1 MPQGKMSTYV
11 IVLGVI
17 GVALLSLAAGM
28 AVMSTPPAAVAR
40 PAAAVV
46 SYQNNTLWVQ
56 PNSAGVSQNLVHG
69 QPTHIKR
76 QGTHVDVQLDS
87 GALVRMTPS
96 TITLFAKNIADD
108 VTLSDCTTTSNPP
121 CQMSVP
127 SGDGTERTT
136 GVMLASNGT
145 TSVLADM
152 KQLPTGDAE
161 LSVKG
166 SKLSLSLLGGRS
178 HSFPIKKAFATG
190 SAAFVLLDGPNN
202 YALTA
207 MITKTHMSL
216 ALPPKGSE
224 FGSVEHISSCET
236 SAAQMVTPCTHNTI
250 MMGKTLTLTLA
261 SSNSALSELQ
271 AGAVPPSGWVLH
283 PVSYMHV
290 DSDTG
295 LYVRMMLLVLQ
306 DATQLGLAY
315 ATYKNSTQVVVHQAS
330 DETADTIIQ
339 GFNFA
344 STSPQRQTVNIS
356 PTAAAHFNVTIKS
369 AVRAAV
375 NVAPMRSWYEKAKNM
390 KVAQDWLARQT
401 WTASD
406 TMTSTEVKA
415 SFKDACKVAG
425 ASQCLSDGTG
435 TAVGGLD
442 MDTTFAESASDQ
454 AQDRCEYYHCVAG
467 CGADN
472 CTEP

>member
-1 MPQGKMSTYV
+1 MSTYV
-11 IVLGVI
+11 MVLGVI

-28 AVMSTPPAAVAR
+28 ALMSAPPAAVAR
-40 PAAAVV
+40 PAAAVI
-46 SYQNNTLWVQ
+46 SYQNNKLWVQ

-69 QPTHIKR
+69 HPTHIKR
-76 QGTHVDVQLDS
+76 QGTHVDVQLDT

-108 VTLSDCTTTSNPP
+108 ATLSDCTTSNPP

-161 LSVKG
+161 LSVTG

-190 SAAFVLLDGPNN
+190 SAALVLLDGPNN

-224 FGSVEHISSCET
+224 FGSVEHIPSCET
-236 SAAQMVTPCTHNTI
+236 SAAQMSTPCTHNTI

-271 AGAVPPSGWVLH
+271 VGAVPPSGWVLH

-375 NVAPMRSWYEKAKNM
+375 NVAPMRSWHEKAKNM
-390 KVAQDWLARQT
+390 KDAHNWLAGT
-401 WTASD
+401 TLD
-406 TMTSTEVKA
+406 ND
-415 SFKDACKVAG
+415 FKDACKVAG
-425 ASQCLSDGTG
+425 ASQCVSHSTKG

-442 MDTTFAESASDQ
+442 MGNTFATSQTDKE
-454 AQDRCEYYHCVAG
+454 RCEYYHCVAG
-467 CGADN
+467 CGTSN
-472 CTEP
+472 CTDPSK